1 MNQELSKK
9 ILEALAGQGVTEFC
23 VCAGNRNSP
32 LIVSLE
38 ASLGVKIYSFV
49 DERSAAF
56 FAIGRIHALGGKPVA
71 VVMTSGTAVAE
82 CLPAV
87 IEAYYQSLPL
97 VIVSAD
103 RPRHFRGSGAPQA
116 IEQFGIFGLYAPV
129 RADVEY
135 ADDPIEFP
143 PSPLAVP
150 AHINVSFSEPL
161 LNDKVEGLD
170 FSKQKVIAKASDPL
184 NWTQGIQPDKPLI
197 MVGALTPSERPLV
210 EEFLMRSQTA
220 VWAESLSGLR
230 GSSKIA
236 HLLLRSGDALLRQ
249 CLADGIF
256 KSVLRIGGVPTTR
269 VWRDL
274 EDSLEQVPVFSIT
287 RGDFTGLSRVSRHYC
302 GFHHLNLVNIS
313 QPVPPAQLLSID
325 QDRWSLIEV
334 LMEKYPRSEVGL
346 LWKLRKLTAGASL
359 YLGNS
364 LPIREWDLVNWETQN
379 ADVLGNRGAN
389 GIDGQL
395 STFLGW
401 SCDLKSELHSARISA
416 GTGASW
422 CLLGD
427 LTTLYDLNA
436 PWILSQLDEGQRN
449 LVIINNE
456 GGQIFRNFSKSSK
469 MILPHQLRFK
479 AWAEMWGASYLQW
492 KEVPGDLSTL
502 AVASGTLHF
511 QKLRVIELLPDAEQ
525 SQRFNQEFQLL

>member
-9 ILEALAGQGVTEFC
+9 ILEALASQGVTEFC

-32 LIVSLE
+32 IIVSLE
-38 ASLGVKIYSFV
+38 ASQGIKVFSFV

-97 VIVSAD
+97 IIVSAD
-103 RPRHFRGSGAPQA
+103 RPRHYRGSGAPQA

-135 ADDPIEFP
+135 TDDPIEFP
-143 PSPLAVP
+143 PTPLAVP
-150 AHINVSFSEPL
+150 AHINVSFGEPL
-161 LNDKVEGLD
+161 LSDNVEGLD
-170 FSKQKVIAKASDPL
+170 FSKQKIAPQPSDPL
-184 NWTQGIQPDKPLI
+184 NWTQGIQPDKPLVI
-197 MVGALTPSERPLV
+197 VGALTPSERPLV
-210 EEFLMRSQTA
+210 EDFLVRSQTA

-236 HLLLRSGDALLRQ
+236 NLLLRSGDALLRQ
-249 CLADGIF
+249 CLMDGIF

-287 RGDFTGLSRVSRHYC
+287 HGDFTGLSRVSRHYS
-302 GFHHLNLVNIS
+302 GFHHLKLVNIS
-313 QPVPPAQLLSID
+313 QPVPPQQLMMID

-346 LWKLRKLTAGASL
+346 LCKLKKLTAGASL

-364 LPIREWDLVNWETQN
+364 LPIREWDLVNWDVSN

-401 SCDLKSELHSARISA
+401 SCDLNSKGEGA
-416 GTGASW
+416 GASW
-422 CLLGD
+422 CVLGD
-427 LTTLYDLNA
+427 LTALYDLNA
-436 PWILSQLDEGQRN
+436 PWILNQVGDGQRN

-479 AWAEMWGASYLQW
+479 SWAEMWGASYLQW
-492 KEVPGDLSTL
+492 QEIPSDLST
-502 AVASGTLHF
+502 VAAPAPAPAPAPAH
-511 QKLRVIELLPDAEQ
+511 KLRVIELLPDAEQ